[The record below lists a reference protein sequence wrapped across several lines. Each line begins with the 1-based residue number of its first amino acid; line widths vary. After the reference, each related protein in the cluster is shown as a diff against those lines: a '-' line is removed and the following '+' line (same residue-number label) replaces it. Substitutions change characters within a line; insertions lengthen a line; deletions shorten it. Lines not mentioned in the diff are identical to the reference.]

1 MRMRT
6 SITNTSTFSFLF
18 TVQYS
23 CSVLIIHYSI
33 FKRIYYIYRIN
44 NQNPITMSKRC
55 LLSPVIFLLTV
66 PVMLLFNG
74 CKTTSLSLD
83 VLVPAQISVPQDIQ
97 NVGLVNRSLPQDKS
111 RWANILEG
119 FFSGEEIY
127 GDREGSEKCLG
138 GLAGT
143 LNNSPRFR
151 ASVLTGLD
159 LRGTGTRQFPPP
171 LDWDQVQKICNDF
184 RVDALI
190 ALETFDSD
198 VGIDR
203 GQHEV
208 ERKVDDKKVK
218 VTVYT
223 ADLRI
228 NVNTGWRIY
237 DPIHKTFAD
246 MNIYTFRRRWNGD
259 GDTPEKA
266 LYELPHKRDAIDQA
280 GVYAGEQY
288 GLRISPT
295 WTRVTRSYYSRK
307 NPDLELA
314 HRYVKTNEWDK
325 AIEVWK
331 KLVNTG
337 DKELAGMAS
346 YNMALA
352 CEMKGQLEIAYTWA
366 KKAYEEY
373 GVKRAYS
380 YMIVLNRRLEDQKAL
395 KEQMGQ

>member
-1 MRMRT
+1 
-6 SITNTSTFSFLF
+6 
-18 TVQYS
+18 
-23 CSVLIIHYSI
+23 VLDIRYWI
-33 FKRIYYIYRIN
+33 FRAFYYIYRIN
-44 NQNPITMSKRC
+44 NQNPITMSRRHH
-55 LLSPVIFLLTV
+55 LYPVIFLLTV

-119 FFSGEEIY
+119 FLSGEEIF

-138 GLAGT
+138 GLAST
-143 LNNSPRFR
+143 LNNSPRFK
-151 ASVLTGLD
+151 ASVLTGVD

-171 LDWDQVQKICNDF
+171 LDWDRVKQICDDF
-184 RVDALI
+184 RVDALV

-198 VGIDR
+198 VGISR
-203 GQHEV
+203 GEREE

-218 VTVYT
+218 VTVYS

-237 DPIHKTFAD
+237 DPIHETFAD

-259 GDTPEKA
+259 GDTPDEA
-266 LYELPHKRDAIDQA
+266 LHELPHKRDAIDQA

-295 WTRVTRSYYSRK
+295 WARVTRSYYSKFKK

-314 HRYVKTNEWDK
+314 HRYVKTNDWDK

-331 KLVNTG
+331 KLVNSG
-337 DKELAGMAS
+337 DRETAGMAA

-352 CEMKGQLEIAYTWA
+352 CEMKGNLDIAYSWA
-366 KKAYEEY
+366 KKAYQDY
-373 GVKRAYS
+373 GVKKALS
-380 YMIVLNRRLEDQKAL
+380 YMNILNQRLQDQQAL
-395 KEQMGQ
+395 KEQMGG